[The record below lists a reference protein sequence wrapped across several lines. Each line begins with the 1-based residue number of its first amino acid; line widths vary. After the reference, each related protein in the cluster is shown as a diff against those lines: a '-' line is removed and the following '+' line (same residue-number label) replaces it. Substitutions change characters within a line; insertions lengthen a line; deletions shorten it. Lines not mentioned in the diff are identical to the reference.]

1 MFAHGVS
8 PRAIARR
15 LNEERVPGPESRPW
29 QDTTIRG
36 QKERGT
42 GILNNELYIGQLVWN
57 RCSYVK
63 DPRTGKRVAR
73 PNPPERSGSARR
85 CRICASSTTR
95 SGTR

>member
-1 MFAHGVS
+1 M
-8 PRAIARR
+8 
-15 LNEERVPGPESRPW
+15 PGPDGRPW

-42 GILNNELYIGQLVWN
+42 GLLNNELYIGEMVWN

-73 PNPPERSGSARR
+73 PNPVSQWERMPVPDLRIISDDALAGGQASPGDRHLRHGAR
-85 CRICASSTTR
+85 
-95 SGTR
+95 